1 MAFTDKHDVV
11 SLAKERARRLTAAPS
26 HDVAL
31 NLRVVIADEHV
42 LETAG
47 LAMLLS
53 DLCDIIGTIDEHHAI
68 VGEVARL
75 QPDVVIT
82 GLSKHPVTG
91 LDTVRELR
99 AKCSHV
105 RIIVVTVWPDAAI
118 AAEAFKCGVTAYILK
133 TSPFSELRAAL
144 HAAATGKRYLTPTRA
159 CVTSRSLAA
168 RPDGESARSLTPR
181 QREVVRLL
189 AEGKSMKEAGAL
201 LNLSPRTIA
210 FHKQRAMQNLKLDTT
225 AALVR
230 YAVTRRIV
238 ASTLE

>member
-1 MAFTDKHDVV
+1 MAFPDKHDVV
-11 SLAKERARRLTAAPS
+11 DLADERARRLAAAPS
-26 HDVAL
+26 HVAL
-31 NLRVVIADEHV
+31 NLRAIIVDEQV

-47 LAMLLS
+47 LAMLLA
-53 DLCDIIGTIDEHHAI
+53 DLCDIVGTINEHHAI

-82 GLSKHPVTG
+82 GLSKHPGMG

-99 AKCSHV
+99 AKCSLV
-105 RIIVVTVWPDAAI
+105 RIIVVTIWPDAAI

-144 HAAATGKRYLTPTRA
+144 HAAAAGKRYVTPTRP

-168 RPDGESARSLTPR
+168 RPPDGDSAHSLSPR

-189 AEGKSMKEAGAL
+189 AEGKSMKEAGAW

-210 FHKQRAMQNLKLDTT
+210 FHKHRAMQKLNLDST

-238 ASTLE
+238 ESTLE